1 MRDLFQHQAQRDPLR
16 PELNKKS
23 NKNNNTDAKTP
34 RRRPGFNHLVSAFLL
49 AALANEASHHHHPQN
64 PHGNRRERI
73 EEIRMR
79 LSEAELNS
87 RGQRSLNAG
96 AGGGTPE
103 PRPAIQ
109 TAVEA
114 ARRRSPGIDA
124 QS

>member
-1 MRDLFQHQAQRDPLR
+1 MRDLFRHQAQRDPLR

-23 NKNNNTDAKTP
+23 NENNNTAPKTP
-34 RRRPGFNHLVSAFLL
+34 RRRPGFNHLVSVFVL
-49 AALANEASHHHHPQN
+49 AALANEASHYHQPKN

-79 LSEAELNS
+79 LSETETNS
-87 RGQRSLNAG
+87 RGQRGLN
-96 AGGGTPE
+96 AGGGTPD
-103 PRPAIQ
+103 PRPALQ

-114 ARRRSPGIDA
+114 ARRRSPGLDA